1 MRTTSRTTR
10 TIPSKGR
17 GAAADKRNSRRSV
30 QAMRR
35 WSRDRAAR
43 ARFPR
48 RAAIALRIARSRPQR
63 HGLSDAARCRING
76 IRAARYGRYSG
87 DRATARHTRLRAARR
102 LLPGSHGVAPDR
114 ARFASTIVK
123 SLPCARWRV
132 HNARKPSD
140 ARSRTSTQRF
150 GLEGA
155 RRRVG
160 RVRSGI
166 AADRSRGRAA
176 VTGRRSDGRGAAERV
191 RGAMPPSRG
200 VRPEQT

>member
-1 MRTTSRTTR
+1 MRTTSPTTR
-10 TIPSKGR
+10 TIPSKRR

-30 QAMRR
+30 QAIRR
-35 WSRDRAAR
+35 WSRDCTAR
-43 ARFPR
+43 ARFRR

-63 HGLSDAARCRING
+63 HGVSGARGAGSG
-76 IRAARYGRYSG
+76 IRAARYARYSG
-87 DRATARHTRLRAARR
+87 DRATARYTRFRAARR

-140 ARSRTSTQRF
+140 ARSRTSTQRV

-160 RVRSGI
+160 WVRSGI
-166 AADRSRGRAA
+166 AADRSRGRVA